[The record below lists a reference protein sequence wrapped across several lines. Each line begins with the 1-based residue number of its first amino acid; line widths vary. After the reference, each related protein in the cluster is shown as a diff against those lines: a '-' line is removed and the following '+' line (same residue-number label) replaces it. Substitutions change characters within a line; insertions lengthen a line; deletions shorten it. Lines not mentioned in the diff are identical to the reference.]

1 MLSTNRILA
10 LLRVSLHVLVALLLA
25 VGVVGQLRSDASGLA
40 LPATFAAVYM
50 AGTVWHNRGKAYP
63 VWAGYAWLA
72 LVAALWAAMA
82 LRCASYVWL
91 EFPLAMLA
99 CVILPVGWDVLA
111 AAGLLAVTLAFT
123 VPASGVGGVV
133 GPAIGTVLAVF
144 IVRGYQA
151 LRAETEHYRQ
161 MAADLETA
169 QFERSAA
176 EHVAENAANAD
187 ASAGADREPLPA
199 RLARLARSAEDRQ
212 RALGDEL
219 TVRVD
224 AVDLPEPVASVAERV
239 VREGLSNIVRHAG
252 ASEAVVTVDRLG
264 GTATIDVYDN
274 GRGITGPEG
283 YGLQGLRARVE
294 EAGGE
299 LTVEGNVL
307 AATLPVEEK

>member
-25 VGVVGQLRSDASGLA
+25 VGIVGQLRSDASGLA

-176 EHVAENAANAD
+176 EHAAGVAE
-187 ASAGADREPLPA
+187 E
-199 RLARLARSAEDRQ
+199 
-212 RALGDEL
+212 RALSL
-219 TVRVD
+219 
-224 AVDLPEPVASVAERV
+224 
-239 VREGLSNIVRHAG
+239 IH
-252 ASEAVVTVDRLG
+252 
-264 GTATIDVYDN
+264 I
-274 GRGITGPEG
+274 
-283 YGLQGLRARVE
+283 
-294 EAGGE
+294 
-299 LTVEGNVL
+299 
-307 AATLPVEEK
+307 